1 MQRPG
6 GPTFVRY
13 IALMAL
19 PRQLLH
25 PVCGRHQHGEEI
37 DQELGLREAA
47 TLVASFPL
55 GRPPS
60 CHVSLPIRLCCP
72 GRTGVLDLLAEAQ
85 DGPEVDGKSVYVG
98 TDTSRGLNR
107 RRLPPRQDYSASRFG
122 LGGSP
127 DLLTGGKTDHGKLIH
142 SSVFFHT
149 YSHFTSECDFS

>member
-1 MQRPG
+1 
-6 GPTFVRY
+6 V
-13 IALMAL
+13 AL

-25 PVCGRHQHGEEI
+25 TACDRHQHGEEV
-37 DQELGLREAA
+37 DQELSLREAA
-47 TLVASFPL
+47 TLIISFRL
-55 GRPPS
+55 GRPLT
-60 CHVSLPIRLCCP
+60 CHVSLPIRLYRP

-85 DGPEVDGKSVYVG
+85 DGPEVDGKSIYVG

-127 DLLTGGKTDHGKLIH
+127 DLLTGGKTDQGKLIH

-149 YSHFTSECDFS
+149 YSHFTRECDFS